1 MSALEAERVQVHLST
16 FFAFRDVQP
25 DRWGTRLLE
34 SAERRAARA
43 EGRRPKRLSELDI
56 PLRIGDET
64 RQGALRFARPGEP
77 AGQAA
82 EIASAE
88 HLPWIAAVTGRIE
101 SEDQLDE
108 EALRLLPTGTGAGGA
123 RPKFTVRTESG
134 LLSLAKLPSR
144 DDRRNVA
151 RWEVAASMAARQA
164 GVDASR
170 MRHVAGHGEADGTSL
185 VQRFDRADDGRRIGY
200 RSGAGLLQLSD
211 ATDCTYAQLVT
222 AALAASE
229 WRPQVGAELFR
240 RVAFTVLVNNADDH
254 ARNHGFLRAGV
265 DWEPAPAFDINPHP
279 GVLESTPIDRE
290 NDPEDRDLRRLF
302 ADRDRYGLTLDQAR
316 SSISA
321 AAEAAARVPE
331 HAPPRSLGQRARALR
346 RVVRRG
352 TPRDRPTARSCS
364 ADARARDLEGAG
376 PGPRWE
382 VHPAQ
387 AVTPARSLGVGRSA
401 TVRKAKPSSTLE
413 ERISSTSSSGTL
425 PEWPAMLMQR
435 LLGYILHLS
444 LNQITLYSKSHRLGV
459 F

>member
-43 EGRRPKRLSELDI
+43 EGRRPKQLSELDI
-56 PLRIGDET
+56 LLRIGDET

-108 EALRLLPTGTGAGGA
+108 EALRLLPTG
-123 RPKFTVRTESG
+123 
-134 LLSLAKLPSR
+134 
-144 DDRRNVA
+144 
-151 RWEVAASMAARQA
+151 
-164 GVDASR
+164 
-170 MRHVAGHGEADGTSL
+170 
-185 VQRFDRADDGRRIGY
+185 
-200 RSGAGLLQLSD
+200 SGAGLLQLSD
-211 ATDCTYAQLVT
+211 ATDFTYAQLVT

-331 HAPPRSLGQRARALR
+331 HAPPRSVGQRARALR

-387 AVTPARSLGVGRSA
+387 AVTPVRSLGVGRSA

-425 PEWPAMLMQR
+425 PEWPAMLMRR

-459 F
+459 FDEIDELVGFRWG